1 MCKSFLSGNIGSRGR
16 GCREKVVQGNAGQ
29 GKRRQKEPVFFKTK
43 GSLENRV
50 QRCQEKHLSTG
61 RGCEEQEVSGELCQ
75 RKETS
80 RDGGETRQMLSGGK
94 SVSGRQ
100 EQEMSRANRIKR
112 KWRHHGKG
120 CQEKEIFR
128 GGGIQTKGGHK
139 GLPRERDVKRR
150 DLRKVDANN
159 GFGNQV
165 VWLRSYRPLIS

>member
-1 MCKSFLSGNIGSRGR
+1 MSREGGPGKCGSRK
-16 GCREKVVQGNAGQ
+16 EAP
-29 GKRRQKEPVFFKTK
+29 KRTFFFKTK

-61 RGCEEQEVSGELCQ
+61 RGCEEQEVSGERCQ

-80 RDGGETRQMLSGGK
+80 RDGGETRKMLSGGK

-128 GGGIQTKGGHK
+128 GGGIQTRGGTKDCQEKGMS
-139 GLPRERDVKRR
+139 REETSGKATRWS
-150 DLRKVDANN
+150 
-159 GFGNQV
+159 GFV
-165 VWLRSYRPLIS
+165 PIDP